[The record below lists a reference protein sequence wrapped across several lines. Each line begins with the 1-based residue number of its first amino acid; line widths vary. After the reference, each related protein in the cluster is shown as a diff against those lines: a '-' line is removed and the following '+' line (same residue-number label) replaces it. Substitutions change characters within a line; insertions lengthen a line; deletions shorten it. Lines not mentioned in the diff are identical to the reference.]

1 MSRLVVYHYPPCG
14 TCRQAIKW
22 LEQQG
27 HELDLRNIKETPPS
41 VAQLAEMLG
50 KSGMELK
57 KFWNTS
63 GDAYREH
70 GLKDKL
76 PEMDREAQLALLS
89 SNGMLIKRPIVY
101 NGNKVTVGF
110 KEEMYEQAWREG
122 K

>member
-27 HELDLRNIKETPPS
+27 HELDLRNIKETPP
-41 VAQLAEMLG
+41 ALAELAEMLG

-63 GDAYREH
+63 GDAYREQS
-70 GLKDKL
+70 LKDKL

-101 NGNKVTVGF
+101 DGKKVTVGF